1 MSISAKVEFL
11 SHLSQVG
18 NKEVLCAF
26 IKKQSWTHSKVVECV
41 LTTGWDSDDWNS
53 FLSKLDFDYN
63 CGYGEQVLY
72 GNIWYDVGVKG
83 ESMMVVNGGN
93 INIVLLYRM
102 F

>member
-53 FLSKLDFDYN
+53 FYLN
-63 CGYGEQVLY
+63 
-72 GNIWYDVGVKG
+72 
-83 ESMMVVNGGN
+83 
-93 INIVLLYRM
+93 
-102 F
+102 